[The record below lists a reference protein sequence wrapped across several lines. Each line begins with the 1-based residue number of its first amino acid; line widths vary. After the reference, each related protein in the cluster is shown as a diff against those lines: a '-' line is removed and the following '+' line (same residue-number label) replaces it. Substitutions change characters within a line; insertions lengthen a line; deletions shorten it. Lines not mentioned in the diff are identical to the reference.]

1 MLSAGK
7 MSSKV
12 EEIVDRRVDIQKS
25 LSLCCRFESSHHPFT
40 NSRRLMRQ
48 LRPIV
53 GILCRVMDS
62 VRDKLTLRDAIAS
75 QFIGHTLWVRRHVL

>member
-1 MLSAGK
+1 MLSADK

-12 EEIVDRRVDIQKS
+12 EQIVHRRVDIQKS
-25 LSLCCRFESSHHPFT
+25 LSLCCRFESSHPPFS

-53 GILCRVMDS
+53 DILYW
-62 VRDKLTLRDAIAS
+62 LRP
-75 QFIGHTLWVRRHVL
+75 V